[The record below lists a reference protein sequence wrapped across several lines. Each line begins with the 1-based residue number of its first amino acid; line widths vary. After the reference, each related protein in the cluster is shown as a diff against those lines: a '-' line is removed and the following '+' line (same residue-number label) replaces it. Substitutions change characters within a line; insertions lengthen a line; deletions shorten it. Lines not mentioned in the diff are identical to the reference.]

1 MESGILMIVV
11 VVIGIFYPAYTTWIS
26 LVEAPVYLKIGFLFA
41 MAGALLV
48 MRILRKEKQIK
59 WMVLLGILGIYAWSL
74 YSWYEEVSHYK
85 YARSVHGGSG
95 NALMLFVGTF
105 TCLIPL
111 LLLDAE
117 LSMWMESRKKKKEES
132 SKSENRAGKKENRLA
147 AGMRKWFGKHRQ
159 TFCTLLICVIG
170 CGLLMVRLYPY
181 KCREEGC
188 YNLSFDS
195 LYCEQHWAEKIEE
208 SKREEEERKKRE
220 RAELIELQKKKE
232 EEESRSHE
240 EYLKRIEEDPLWE
253 LKQRSRKNTPVQRER
268 PSVQKKLQN
277 PYAAYDAGYD
287 DVMEGDDY
295 DWDRYQRDSEY
306 ADGVDDALDELE

>member
-1 MESGILMIVV
+1 MESGILMIVIV
-11 VVIGIFYPAYTTWIS
+11 VMGIFYPAYTAWIS
-26 LVEAPVYLKIGFLFA
+26 LVEAPVYLKIGFLFT
-41 MAGALLV
+41 MSGALLV

-59 WMVLLGILGIYAWSL
+59 WMVLLGILGVYAWSL
-74 YSWYEEVSHYK
+74 YSWYDEECHYQ
-85 YARSVHGGSG
+85 YARSVHGDSG

-111 LLLDAE
+111 FLLDAE
-117 LSMWMESRKKKKEES
+117 LTRWMESRKKKKEES
-132 SKSENRAGKKENRLA
+132 PESEKETEKKENRLA
-147 AGMRKWFGKHRQ
+147 AGMKNWFGKHRQ
-159 TFCTLLICVIG
+159 TLCTLLICAMG
-170 CGLLMVRLYPY
+170 CGLLMILLYPY

-188 YNLSFDS
+188 YNLAFDD

-208 SKREEEERKKRE
+208 SKR
-220 RAELIELQKKKE
+220 E

-253 LKQRSRKNTPVQRER
+253 LKQRSRKNTPAQRGI
-268 PSVQKKLQN
+268 PPVQKNLQN

-295 DWDRYQRDSEY
+295 DWDRYRRDSEY
-306 ADGVDDALDELE
+306 ADGVDDALDEREEYGRDDW

>member
-1 MESGILMIVV
+1 
-11 VVIGIFYPAYTTWIS
+11 
-26 LVEAPVYLKIGFLFA
+26 
-41 MAGALLV
+41 

-59 WMVLLGILGIYAWSL
+59 GIVLIGILGAYAWSL
-74 YSWYEEVSHYK
+74 YSWYDEECHYQ
-85 YARSVHGGSG
+85 YARSVHGDSG

-111 LLLDAE
+111 VLLDAE
-117 LSMWMESRKKKKEES
+117 LTWWMESRKKKKEES
-132 SKSENRAGKKENRLA
+132 PESEKETEKKENRLA
-147 AGMRKWFGKHRQ
+147 AGMKNWFGKHRQ
-159 TFCTLLICVIG
+159 TLCTLLICAMG
-170 CGLLMVRLYPY
+170 CGLLVVLLYPY
-181 KCREEGC
+181 KCWEEGC
-188 YNLSFDS
+188 YNLAFDGI
-195 LYCEQHWAEKIEE
+195 YCEQHRAEKIEE

-295 DWDRYQRDSEY
+295 DWDRYYRDSEY
-306 ADGVDDALDELE
+306 ADGVDDALDEMEEYGRDD

>member
-1 MESGILMIVV
+1 MESGILMIVI

-74 YSWYEEVSHYK
+74 YSWYEKVSHYK
-85 YARSVHGGSG
+85 YARSVHGDSG

-132 SKSENRAGKKENRLA
+132 SKSENGAGKKENRLA

>member
-1 MESGILMIVV
+1 MESGILMIVIV
-11 VVIGIFYPAYTTWIS
+11 VMGIFYPAYTAWIS
-26 LVEAPVYLKIGFLFA
+26 LVEAPVYLKIGFLFT
-41 MAGALLV
+41 MSGALLV

-59 WMVLLGILGIYAWSL
+59 WMVLLGILGVYAWSL
-74 YSWYEEVSHYK
+74 YSWYDEECHYQ
-85 YARSVHGGSG
+85 YARSVHGDSG

-111 LLLDAE
+111 FLLDAE
-117 LSMWMESRKKKKEES
+117 LTWWMESRKKKKEES
-132 SKSENRAGKKENRLA
+132 PESENGAGKKENRLA
-147 AGMRKWFGKHRQ
+147 AGMKNWFGKHRQ
-159 TFCTLLICVIG
+159 TLCTLLICAMG
-170 CGLLMVRLYPY
+170 CGLLMVLLYPY

-188 YNLSFDS
+188 YNLVFDD

-208 SKREEEERKKRE
+208 SKR
-220 RAELIELQKKKE
+220 E

-253 LKQRSRKNTPVQRER
+253 LKQRSRKNTPVQREI

-295 DWDRYQRDSEY
+295 DWDRYRRDSEY
-306 ADGVDDALDELE
+306 ADGVDDALDEREEYGRDD

>member
-1 MESGILMIVV
+1 MD
-11 VVIGIFYPAYTTWIS
+11 S
-26 LVEAPVYLKIGFLFA
+26 LI
-41 MAGALLV
+41 
-48 MRILRKEKQIK
+48 
-59 WMVLLGILGIYAWSL
+59 GILGAYAWSL
-74 YSWYEEVSHYK
+74 YSWYDEECHYQ
-85 YARSVHGGSG
+85 YARSVHGDSG

-111 LLLDAE
+111 FLLDAE
-117 LSMWMESRKKKKEES
+117 LTWWMESRKKKKEES
-132 SKSENRAGKKENRLA
+132 PESEKKTD
-147 AGMRKWFGKHRQ
+147 WFGKHRQ
-159 TFCTLLICVIG
+159 TLCTLLICAMG
-170 CGLLMVRLYPY
+170 CGLLVVLLYPY
-181 KCREEGC
+181 KCWEEGC
-188 YNLSFDS
+188 YNLAFDGI
-195 LYCEQHWAEKIEE
+195 YCEQHRAEKIEE

-295 DWDRYQRDSEY
+295 DWDRYYRDSEY
-306 ADGVDDALDELE
+306 ADGVDDALDEMEEYGRDD